1 MNIFGILTMIG
12 GLAMF
17 LYGMSVMGGGLEKMS
32 GGKLERIL
40 ESLTSN
46 PFKAV
51 LLGAGVTAVIQSS
64 SATTVMVVGF
74 VNSGIMKLSQAIGI
88 IMGAN
93 IGTTITSWLLS
104 LTGIESSNFLIS
116 MLKPSSFSPI
126 LALIG
131 IIMYMSGKDKKKDIG
146 EILLGFAILMFGMET
161 MSDAVKPL
169 ADVPEF
175 TDILTMFNNPVF
187 GVLAGAL
194 LTAVIQSSSASVGI
208 LQALSVT
215 GAFTY
220 GSVIPII
227 LGQNIGTCVTAM
239 ISAIGANRGAK
250 RTAFVHLYFNIIGT
264 LLFLTVFYIGNAIFR
279 FEFVGETVGIAGIA
293 LIHSIFNVFTTV
305 VLFPFIH
312 GLEKLAYLTIPESDE
327 EKSAKEDVFAI
338 LDERFVSSPAFAIE
352 QCKTLVNQMAEITK
366 NSFIEAMECIKE
378 PSDQKFAEVIAKE
391 NRVDVYDDKISAY
404 LTKLNSGDLS
414 YTDSLRVTSLLHCL
428 TDFERISDHA
438 VNVVECVQQMQKED
452 RFPEFYER
460 LQALKVSVIPCV
472 KNGIFLKK
480 VQTFNNSIGSL
491 EQGGNLIVQEQ
502 WLEKPEWLIY
512 VLLDCEESEKLA
524 EMLEKKQSIYIPYLG
539 KNDHS
544 ADILEVERVEVETTD
559 PAGQRI
565 DSLFPEESFLMD
577 ELEAYSFKY
586 RETLPVGLKE
596 ETNQYEYR
604 KFAFSDEIV
613 EEAKQT
619 VFQVQGKNIIFY

>member
-93 IGTTITSWLLS
+93 IGTTVTSWLLS

-116 MLKPSSFSPI
+116 MLKPSSFSPV

-279 FEFVGETVGIAGIA
+279 FEFVGETVGVAGIA

-305 VLFPFIH
+305 VLFPFIR